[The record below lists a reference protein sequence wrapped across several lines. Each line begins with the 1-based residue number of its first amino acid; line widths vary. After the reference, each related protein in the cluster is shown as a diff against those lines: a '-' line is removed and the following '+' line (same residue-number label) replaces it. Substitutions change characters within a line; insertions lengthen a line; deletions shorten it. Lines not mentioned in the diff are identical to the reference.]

1 MAEDSPNPAPDNAP
15 RFTTVTLSAPIVRGE
30 TQIATL
36 TLRKPRA
43 GELRGLTLTDIM
55 GSDITALLTL
65 IPRITD
71 PILTPHEADQLE
83 ADDLSEIGG
92 AIRGF
97 FMSRSERAMIEAF
110 VASHQPTGHQPTVA
124 DQPPKA

>member
-1 MAEDSPNPAPDNAP
+1 MAEDTPNPAPDNAP
-15 RFTTVTLSAPIVRGE
+15 RFSTVSLGTPIVRGE
-30 TQIATL
+30 TEIATL

-43 GELRGLTLTDIM
+43 GELRGLSLTDIM

-65 IPRITD
+65 IPRISD
-71 PILTPHEADQLE
+71 PILTPPEADSLD

-110 VASHQPTGHQPTVA
+110 IATQQPVA
-124 DQPPKA
+124 QPPKA

>member
-97 FMSRSERAMIEAF
+97 FMSRSERVMIEAF
-110 VASHQPTGHQPTVA
+110 VASHQPTVA